1 MKTKKFE
8 ISEHLGDEAAIADY
22 LDACMEEGG
31 QELFLKALGDA
42 VKAMGVQDVAR
53 KAGISSRSS
62 FYRSLV
68 PTSNPKLATIGSVL
82 DSMGLRLAVVTK
94 DSAHAP

>member
-1 MKTKKFE
+1 MKTRKFE
-8 ISEHLGDEAAIADY
+8 ISEHLGDEAAIAEY

-31 QELFLKALGDA
+31 QELFLRALGAA
-42 VKAMGVQDVAR
+42 VKALGVQDVAR
-53 KAGISSRSS
+53 KAGIGSRSS

-82 DSMGLRLAVVTK
+82 DSLGLRLAVVTK
-94 DSAHAP
+94 DSEHAP